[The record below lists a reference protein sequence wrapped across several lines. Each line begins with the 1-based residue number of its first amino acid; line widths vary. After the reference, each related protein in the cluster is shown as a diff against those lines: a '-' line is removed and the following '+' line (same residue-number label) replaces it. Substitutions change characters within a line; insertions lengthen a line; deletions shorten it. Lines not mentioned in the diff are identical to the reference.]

1 MSANDNGKPFEVF
14 TGTAWQAETV
24 KGMLDDNEIEA
35 FFGDEIWGTDA
46 RWDTAPNNSGTVR
59 VYVSQDDT
67 ESAKVVVERYYEDI
81 SSEGY

>member
-24 KGMLDDNEIEA
+24 KGMLEDNEIKA
-35 FFGDEIWGTDA
+35 FFGDEIWATDA
-46 RWDTAPNNSGTVR
+46 RWETAPNNSGVVR
-59 VYVSQDDT
+59 VFVTPDDT
-67 ESAKVVVERYYEDI
+67 ESAKIVVDRYYEDI